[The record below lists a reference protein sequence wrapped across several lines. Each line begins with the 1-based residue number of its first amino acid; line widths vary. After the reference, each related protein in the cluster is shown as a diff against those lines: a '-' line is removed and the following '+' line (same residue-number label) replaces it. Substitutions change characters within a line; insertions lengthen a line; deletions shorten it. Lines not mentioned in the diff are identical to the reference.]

1 MKQLLIAIFIVSLC
15 LGALGANPYFRE
27 DTELL
32 HSLGTV
38 RDLKIIG
45 DHVFLLGSEKILM
58 SFSLIDPQHP
68 QMAGMHRIA
77 ATPSTNPLSFYE
89 WKMFAMGDFLYVMTD
104 RDYFSVLD
112 VSNPSAIQWMGL
124 ADSHNID
131 PHKTVQD
138 GNRLF
143 ALKLQQSGLL
153 REYDFSNPLQPVM
166 VEEMAIYY
174 PKAMARQGNYLF
186 VIAFDRVTFNLKL
199 KVIDTTHP
207 SGLHQINE
215 IPINGDCLVV
225 NEGYLYVNSFN
236 DDVLDVYNVSNPLD
250 ISYQGTVDIFSAN
263 TYINHANGMRV
274 AGDYL
279 IVQKEANTTNGAV
292 EYVSYVCLDISE
304 ASAPEVVAHIL
315 TGGVGRMNV
324 FDAAGQYFVPTSYY
338 TQAQVWTPV
347 AGDWQQRSTIE
358 RGSVRKIA
366 SLGDYVCVNSG
377 YAININDLDAPPQF
391 INHFD
396 YFLADND
403 ALYSTSDFSVF
414 KWVIGDEGMPVMQ
427 AQNQIFPPDINF
439 PPDMWDF
446 PRSYPVDRIG
456 DYIYSGLF
464 YLDADLQDATQV
476 VGSPLQMPIK
486 IINVGNHI
494 IAMKHNGLY
503 IFDATDPLQPI
514 LKSTLLH
521 NVQVMD
527 ITLCGN
533 LLAASVHPTYLNIY
547 DLSNINAPVFVYS
560 QLELGPAWCLK
571 TRGNNLLYSGDDY
584 LVALSL
590 ANPYILEEVGRIQ
603 RPGKEFL
610 EFEIRNDKIFVCHK
624 DHLGVYNLDELLTDT
639 PDDVLP
645 SPQLR
650 LSCYPNPFHE
660 RINIQPEGI
669 KQNQPYAL
677 SIYNIKG
684 QMIVEY
690 EGVKGLSHT
699 WDGRDAEG
707 RRLPSGVYLV
717 RLQQDGQSILRR
729 MVLKH

>member
-1 MKQLLIAIFIVSLC
+1 MKKLLIVIFIVSLC
-15 LGALGANPYFRE
+15 LGTLGANPYFRE
-27 DTELL
+27 DIELL

-38 RDLKIIG
+38 RDIKIIG
-45 DHVFLLGSEKILM
+45 DHVFLLGSERMLM
-58 SFSLIDPQHP
+58 SFSLIDPEHP
-68 QMAGMHRIA
+68 QMTGMHRIA

-104 RDYFSVLD
+104 KDYFSVLD
-112 VSNPSAIQWMGL
+112 VSNPSEIQWMGL

-138 GNRLF
+138 GTRLF
-143 ALKLQQSGLL
+143 VLHTGLL
-153 REYDFSNPLQPVM
+153 REYDFSDPLQPVV
-166 VEEMAIYY
+166 VEDMAINYNI
-174 PKAMARQGNYLF
+174 AMARQGDYLF
-186 VIAFDRVTFNLKL
+186 VIALDQVFTNLKL

-250 ISYQGTVDIFSAN
+250 ISYQGTVNIYSENA
-263 TYINHANGMRV
+263 YINRADGMRV

-279 IVQKEANTTNGAV
+279 IVQKEANTTDGAV
-292 EYVSYVCLDISE
+292 EYVSYVCLDISD

-315 TGGVGRMNV
+315 TGNTGRMNV
-324 FDAAGQYFVPTSYY
+324 FDAAGQYFVPTSFY

-377 YAININDLDAPPQF
+377 YALNINDLDAPPQF
-391 INHFD
+391 VKHFD
-396 YFLADND
+396 YFLQDGD
-403 ALYSTSDFSVF
+403 ALYSTSDFSIF

-427 AQNQIFPPDINF
+427 AQNQIFPT
-439 PPDMWDF
+439 DMWDF

-456 DYIYSGLF
+456 DYIYTGLF
-464 YLDADLQDATQV
+464 YLDTDLQDATQV
-476 VGSPLQMPIK
+476 VGSPLHAPRR
-486 IINVGNHI
+486 IINVGNHVI
-494 IAMKHNGLY
+494 VNRLYNGVD

-514 LKSTLLH
+514 LEVELLSDELVMGMTVH
-521 NVQVMD
+521 N
-527 ITLCGN
+527 N
-533 LLAASVHPTYLNIY
+533 LLVTSIYPTGLNIY
-547 DLSNINAPVFVYS
+547 DISNINSPALVFS
-560 QLELGPAWCLK
+560 RPSLGPAWCLK
-571 TRGNNLLYSGDDY
+571 TRGNNLLFAGDDY
-584 LVALSL
+584 LVALSI
-590 ANPYILEEVGRIQ
+590 ANPFYPEEVGRIQ

-610 EFEIRNDKIFVCHK
+610 EFEIRDDKIFVCHG

-645 SPQLR
+645 QPQL
-650 LSCYPNPFHE
+650 SVNCYPNPFAE
-660 RINIQPEGI
+660 RITIQPEGI
-669 KQNQPYAL
+669 KQNRPYAL

-684 QMIVEY
+684 QKLLEHD
-690 EGVKGLSHT
+690 GVKGDSHT
-699 WDGRDAEG
+699 WDGRNAEG
-707 RRLPSGVYLV
+707 RKLPSGIYLV
-717 RLQQDGQSILRR
+717 RLQQGGQSIVKR